1 MFYFIYG
8 DMQKGSA
15 KARTIIDSL
24 LARQPNAAR
33 FKLDSDH
40 WSDAEFQ
47 EFLGGQGLF
56 SERYIVELR
65 RVFERDDITDTV
77 LRSLK
82 ELAESPNV
90 FMWVEPSVTAP
101 HLKKIEAHATKVQEY
116 KEANTKE
123 KPEYNLFSL
132 ADALGERDKKRLWVG
147 YIDALN
153 HVAVEEIH
161 GVLFWQVK
169 SMLLAVR
176 AKTAEDA
183 GMKAFPF
190 GKAKRFAKNFTEQEL
205 VELSSNMLSV
215 SHEARRGAHDFSIA
229 LERLLLEV

>member
-8 DMQKGSA
+8 DMQKGTA
-15 KARTIIDSL
+15 KARVTIESL
-24 LARQPNAAR
+24 LARQPNASR

-47 EFLGGQGLF
+47 ELLGGQGLF

-65 RVFERDDITDTV
+65 RVFEREEITDTV

-90 FMWVEPSVTAP
+90 FMWVEPAVSAA
-101 HLKKIEAHATKVQEY
+101 HLKKIETHAAKVQEF
-116 KEANTKE
+116 KEVVRGA
-123 KPEYNLFSL
+123 KPEYNLFPL

-153 HVAVEEIH
+153 HAAVEEIH

-169 SMLLAVR
+169 SMLLATR
-176 AKTAEDA
+176 AKDADDA

-190 GKAKRFAKNFTEQEL
+190 GKAKRFAKNYSYDEL
-205 VELSSNMLSV
+205 VQLSSRMLNV